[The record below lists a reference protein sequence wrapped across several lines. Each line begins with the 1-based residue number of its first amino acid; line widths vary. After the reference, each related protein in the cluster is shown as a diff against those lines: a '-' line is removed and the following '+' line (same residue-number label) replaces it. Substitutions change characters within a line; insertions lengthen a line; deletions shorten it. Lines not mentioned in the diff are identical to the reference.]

1 MYIYIIYIF
10 RNSMKKQ
17 RSVLMKQIAINDSLG
32 SVLTSSDQV
41 TSEGEICITGVT
53 RYKCPMDMTQ
63 EELKE
68 FIKNGG
74 REACNKVMGV
84 ASCGDDQSART
95 GAFSTWSPYNRWYMS
110 GGRCPLGNLIESNL
124 CTTGC
129 KIPPNNFG
137 SYGCW

>member
-1 MYIYIIYIF
+1 
-10 RNSMKKQ
+10 MKKQ
-17 RSVLMKQIAINDSLG
+17 RSVLMKQIAINDSFG
-32 SVLTSSDQV
+32 SVLTSSDQA
-41 TSEGEICITGVT
+41 TSEAEICIKDVT
-53 RYKCPMDMTQ
+53 RRTCPIDMTQ

-74 REACNKVMGV
+74 RAFCNKVMGV

-110 GGRCPLGNLIESNL
+110 GGRCPGTLIESNL

-129 KIPPNNFG
+129 KIPPNTFG
-137 SYGCW
+137 SSGCS